1 MPGNCDGRLDENSL
15 ARFGVE
21 IMEQPDTRAI
31 EPANEGGGSPPY
43 PPGMM
48 LVLLFYYY
56 AKGIFSRRKPALRLS
71 KG

>member
-1 MPGNCDGRLDENSL
+1 MKKSGSFL
-15 ARFGVE
+15 VE

-43 PPGMM
+43 PPGMI